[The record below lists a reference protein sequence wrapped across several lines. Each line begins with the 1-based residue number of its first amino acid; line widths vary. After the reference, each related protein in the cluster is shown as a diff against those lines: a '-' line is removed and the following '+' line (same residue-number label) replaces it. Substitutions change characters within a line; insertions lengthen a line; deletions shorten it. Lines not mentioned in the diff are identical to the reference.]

1 MRAPPRHPSRRLDG
15 SEKKR
20 AQRVEGDR
28 CKTRPRPIGGFLLD
42 PIAEAARPKVRR
54 STVAACLF
62 LFCFI
67 ANAGIAQTT
76 EAPTSTSPPSI
87 LPPAEPVD
95 GPVYPVT
102 RFELEYERPH
112 PGLPPIDQL
121 FPVQVTL
128 RRTKTGWAAPRAG
141 QPMTRLRID
150 EGDVE
155 DPRFHASALASV
167 SRALLKRVHKEGLLG
182 VYVVPS
188 TQDIDIKTE
197 KDLRPADDTS
207 LLMDIWIGRIDD
219 VRTVAEGNRVGNE
232 WRIDNPIH
240 RKIRN
245 YSPLH
250 PTAAG
255 IEGTTDLI
263 DQRELEDYIH
273 RLNRH
278 PGRQVEAALAPSQDA
293 DGVTLDYRV
302 YESRPWSVFAQST
315 NTGTA
320 RTARWQTRMGYINR
334 QLTNRDDILSIEYL
348 NAGGDAANGIQ
359 VSYEAPW
366 FAPKR
371 PSWMK
376 TSGDEPPW
384 LAWAD
389 RSAVPWWGLG
399 RLRWQVTGGWTGLV
413 SRVLPSGFEGVDQF
427 KTSDWHAGGRFIY
440 NVWQYRNFFLDVFA
454 GGRFRGVQLDNET
467 TGNIGS
473 VTLLVLEAGIE
484 AERNNQY
491 GSFNLGFWGERDAPL
506 GSLADYEA
514 AFDANLGRAD
524 TSPRWWTLNFNVSGS
539 YFLEPL
545 LFRSRFQDP
554 TTPASSRLSHEI
566 AIWARGQYAF
576 DYRLIPQ
583 SSQVIGGLYTVR
595 GFPQGIAVGDTVVM
609 GTTEYRFHIP
619 RSLPIRRKP
628 VNVPW
633 VGDFRV
639 APQQVYGRPDW
650 DLIFRAFV
658 DVGQSIRNNRQLS
671 VGTELDQTL
680 IGAGVGLELVLRSNL
695 RARVDWAR
703 GIYQSINCN
712 PTTSSGQPNLG
723 CLTAQSR
730 PIDPSGELYFLFSV
744 VY

>member
-1 MRAPPRHPSRRLDG
+1 MVRVGPRHPSRRLHG
-15 SEKKR
+15 SEKNQAHGAKDRLR
-20 AQRVEGDR
+20 APQDR
-28 CKTRPRPIGGFLLD
+28 CAHRIW
-42 PIAEAARPKVRR
+42 RR
-54 STVAACLF
+54 STYFWIGERRRLVILCLGFWLWAAPVS
-62 LFCFI
+62 
-67 ANAGIAQTT
+67 AQ
-76 EAPTSTSPPSI
+76 STSPASASAAPSI
-87 LPPAEPVD
+87 LPAAEPVD

-102 RFELEYERPH
+102 QFQLEYERPH
-112 PGLPPIDQL
+112 PGLPPIDEL
-121 FPVQVTL
+121 FPVEVPL
-128 RRTKTGWAAPRAG
+128 RRTETGWAATRAG
-141 QPMTRLRID
+141 QPVTRLRID
-150 EGDVE
+150 SGPVQDS
-155 DPRFHASALASV
+155 RFHASALASV
-167 SRALLKRVHKEGLLG
+167 SRALLKRVHEEGLLG
-182 VYVVPS
+182 VFVVPS
-188 TQDIDIKTE
+188 EQDIDIKTE
-197 KDLRPADDTS
+197 RDLRPEGDTE
-207 LLMDIWIGRIDD
+207 LLIDIWIGRIDD

-255 IEGTTDLI
+255 IEGTTDLV
-263 DQRELEDYIH
+263 DQHELEEYIH

-278 PGRQVEAALAPSQDA
+278 PGRQVEAALAPSQNA

-302 YESRPWSVFAQST
+302 YESRPWSAFVQAT
-315 NTGTA
+315 NTGTE

-334 QLTNRDDILSIEYL
+334 QLTNHDDILAIEYL

-376 TSGDEPPW
+376 TSGNEPPW

-389 RSAVPWWGLG
+389 RSQVPWWGLG
-399 RLRWQVTGGWTGLV
+399 RLRWQVTGGWTGIN
-413 SRVLPSGFEGVDQF
+413 SRVLPDGFQGVDQL
-427 KTSDWHAGGRFIY
+427 KTSDWHVGGRFIY
-440 NVWQYRNFFLDVFA
+440 NLWQYHNFFLDVFA

-491 GSFNLGFWGERDAPL
+491 SAFNLGFWAERDAPL

-514 AFDANLGRAD
+514 AFDANLGRAA
-524 TSPRWWTLNFNVSGS
+524 TSPRWWTLNFNVGAS

-545 LFRSRFQDP
+545 LFRSRFEDP

-566 AIWARGQYAF
+566 AFGARGQYAF

-595 GFPQGIAVGDTVVM
+595 GFPQGVAVGDTVVM

-628 VNVPW
+628 VDIPL

-658 DVGQSIRNNRQLS
+658 DAGRSIRNNRQLA

-680 IGAGVGLELVLRSNL
+680 VGAGVGLELVIRSNL
-695 RARVDWAR
+695 RARIDWAR
-703 GIYQSINCN
+703 GIYQSVNCD
-712 PTTSSGQPNLG
+712 PATPSGQPDLA
-723 CLTAQSR
+723 CLSSQNR
-730 PIDPSGELYFLFSV
+730 RIDPSGELYFLFSV